1 MNKVRTA
8 ADTSALI
15 SLQLSEMLE
24 ESFRCLEYY
33 IGKKILSELK
43 EISKIKNALGDT
55 ADSIMDLV
63 DDEVILVETREF
75 EKGEKEALWIFRE
88 EKLDL
93 LLSDDVKFVKSHRE
107 DASFSVVILPILIR
121 KQIFSREEIIDRV
134 NKFNEG

>member
-134 NKFNEG
+134 NRFNEG